1 MLRVIA
7 LAALLAPAAARA
19 DSSANLG
26 VSVTVRATCAI
37 RADALAFGSYDPIA
51 GGQLDATASVAVTC
65 TKGAT
70 ATITLDQGE
79 HAAPGSSDAAPLR
92 RMTAGGA
99 FLTYELYTDAAR
111 ASAWGNTAATGQ
123 AFVAASSAP
132 AALTVYGRIAGRQD
146 VPAGQFSDVVVATVS
161 F

>member
-1 MLRVIA
+1 MLRAIA
-7 LAALLAPAAARA
+7 LAALLVPAAARA
-19 DSSANLG
+19 ETASLG

-37 RADALAFGSYDPIA
+37 RADALAFGVYDTVGA
-51 GGQLDATASVAVTC
+51 GALDATASVAVTC
-65 TKGAT
+65 TKGAS

-79 HAAPGSSDAAPLR
+79 HAAPGSSDAAPVR

-99 FLTYELYTDAAR
+99 FLTYELYADAAR
-111 ASAWGNTAATGQ
+111 SSTWGNTAATGQ

-132 AALTVYGRIAGRQD
+132 AVLTVYGRIAGHQD
-146 VPAGQFSDVVVATVS
+146 VPAGAFSDLVVATVA